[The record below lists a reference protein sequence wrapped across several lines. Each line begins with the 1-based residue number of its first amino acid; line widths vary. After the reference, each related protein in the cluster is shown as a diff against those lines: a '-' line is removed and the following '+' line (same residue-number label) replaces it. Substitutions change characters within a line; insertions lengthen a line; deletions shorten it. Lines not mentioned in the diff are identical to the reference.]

1 MTVCLH
7 GIVAALP
14 KRQVAVAGLLVET
27 CTVTVFSTTYG
38 VLPEKETMSG
48 PVGGCVG
55 GVGGCVVR
63 GGVPVVVGSG
73 VGKPVEVEFYIK
85 TAITAYFQLHTN
97 TN

>member
-7 GIVAALP
+7 GMVATLP
-14 KRQVAVAGLLVET
+14 KRQVAEAGLLVET
-27 CTVTVFSTTYG
+27 CTVTLFSTTCG
-38 VLPEKETMSG
+38 VFPEKETMSG

-73 VGKPVEVEFYIK
+73 VGKPVEVELYIK
-85 TAITAYFQLHTN
+85 TAIPAYLHLHTN
-97 TN
+97 RN

>member
-7 GIVAALP
+7 GMVATLP
-14 KRQVAVAGLLVET
+14 KRHVAEAGLLVET
-27 CTVTVFSTTYG
+27 CTVTLFPSTCGVF
-38 VLPEKETMSG
+38 PEKETVSG

-73 VGKPVEVEFYIK
+73 VGKPVEVESNIK
-85 TAITAYFQLHTN
+85 TDITAYIHLHTN